1 MHINSWQRWPSETR
15 CWKSG
20 LRSQED
26 QEARCTL
33 GQEEQTP
40 DGDDVDSDDDD
51 DGDGDRTEYLLCIE
65 F

>member
-1 MHINSWQRWPSETR
+1 M
-15 CWKSG
+15 
-20 LRSQED
+20 RSQED
-26 QEARCTL
+26 QEARCRL

-51 DGDGDRTEYLLCIE
+51 GGDGDRTEYLLSIE

>member
-1 MHINSWQRWPSETR
+1 MHMNSWQRWPSGTR
-15 CWKSG
+15 FWKSG

-26 QEARCTL
+26 QEARCRL

-51 DGDGDRTEYLLCIE
+51 GGDGDRTEYLLSIE